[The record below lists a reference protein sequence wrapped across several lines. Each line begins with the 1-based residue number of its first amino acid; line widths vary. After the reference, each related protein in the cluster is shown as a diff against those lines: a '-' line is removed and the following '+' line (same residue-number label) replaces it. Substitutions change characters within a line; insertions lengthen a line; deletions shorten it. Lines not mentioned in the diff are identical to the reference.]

1 MKKII
6 KILSVFFV
14 CIISIL
20 MLCTGVCAEDNEYE
34 VSDSLVSAS
43 GADNIT
49 DDLSSDVQS
58 ILEKYDIRADNP
70 NSVDSFGVGE
80 ILEYIYDI
88 ASLKLASP
96 LRTFFTLTAVI
107 VFTAFMESS
116 KGGLKGGTE
125 HISGL
130 ITAMAGASAVIPDVC
145 SCFLRVRETIS
156 QSSDFMISFTPVF
169 AGIIITS
176 GSPGAGM
183 CYNMTVY
190 AVVNIIIQI
199 IDKALLPVLSMCLA
213 LSITDA
219 VIRNGSTGGL
229 QRFMKTIV
237 TWTLGF
243 LMTVFTGVLSVQG
256 IVKGTADTFASKTAK
271 YVVSNFVPF
280 VGGAVSDAYGTVLGS
295 LKILKSCTGFV
306 GIVTLCILLLPVLL
320 ELMLYRLAVSGA
332 AAIGEIFGSDS
343 MVRLLRGVEISLKM
357 TFAVLVCFSV
367 MFIVAIAVVLLMT
380 GSAGG

>member
-6 KILSVFFV
+6 KILAVFSV

-20 MLCTGVCAEDNEYE
+20 LICTGVCAEENEYE

-58 ILEKYDIRADNP
+58 VLEKYDIRADNP
-70 NSVDSFGVGE
+70 DSVDSFGVGE

-88 ASLKLASP
+88 VTLKLASP

-125 HISGL
+125 HMSGL
-130 ITAMAGASAVIPDVC
+130 ITAMAGAAAVIPDVC

-156 QSSDFMISFTPVF
+156 QSSDFMTSFTPVF

-199 IDKALLPVLSMCLA
+199 IDKALLPILSMCLA

-219 VIRNGSTGGL
+219 VTKNGSAGGL

-243 LMTVFTGVLSVQG
+243 LMTVFIGVLSVQG
-256 IVKGTADTFASKTAK
+256 IVRGATDTFASKTAK

-332 AAIGEIFGSDS
+332 AAIGEIFGADS
-343 MVRLLRGVEISLKM
+343 MTRLLRGVEIALKM

-380 GSAGG
+380 GSGGG

>member
-6 KILSVFFV
+6 KILAVFSV

-20 MLCTGVCAEDNEYE
+20 LTCTGVCAEENEYE

-58 ILEKYDIRADNP
+58 VLEKYDIRADNP
-70 NSVDSFGVGE
+70 DSVDSFGVGE

-88 ASLKLASP
+88 AALKLASP

-125 HISGL
+125 HMSGL
-130 ITAMAGASAVIPDVC
+130 ITAMAGAAAVIPDVC

-156 QSSDFMISFTPVF
+156 QSSDFMTSFTPVF

-176 GSPGAGM
+176 GSPGTGM

-219 VIRNGSTGGL
+219 VTKNGSAGGL

-243 LMTVFTGVLSVQG
+243 LMTVFIGVLSVQG
-256 IVKGTADTFASKTAK
+256 IVRGATDTFASKTAK

-332 AAIGEIFGSDS
+332 AAIGEIFGADS
-343 MVRLLRGVEISLKM
+343 MTRLLRGVEIALKM

-380 GSAGG
+380 GSGGG

>member
-6 KILSVFFV
+6 KILAVFSV

-20 MLCTGVCAEDNEYE
+20 LICTGVCAEENEYE

-58 ILEKYDIRADNP
+58 VLEKYDIRADNP
-70 NSVDSFGVGE
+70 DSVDSFGAGE

-88 ASLKLASP
+88 AALKLASP

-125 HISGL
+125 HMSGL
-130 ITAMAGASAVIPDVC
+130 ITAMAGAAAVIPDVC
-145 SCFLRVRETIS
+145 SCFLRVRETIA
-156 QSSDFMISFTPVF
+156 QSSDFMTSFTPVF

-219 VIRNGSTGGL
+219 VTKNGSAGGL

-243 LMTVFTGVLSVQG
+243 LMTVFIGILSVQG
-256 IVKGTADTFASKTAK
+256 IVRGATDTFASKTAK

-332 AAIGEIFGSDS
+332 AAIGEIFGADS
-343 MVRLLRGVEISLKM
+343 MARLLRGVEIALKM

>member
-6 KILSVFFV
+6 KILFVFFV

-70 NSVDSFGVGE
+70 DSVDSFGVGE

-88 ASLKLASP
+88 AALKLASP

-199 IDKALLPVLSMCLA
+199 NYI
-213 LSITDA
+213 
-219 VIRNGSTGGL
+219 
-229 QRFMKTIV
+229 
-237 TWTLGF
+237 
-243 LMTVFTGVLSVQG
+243 
-256 IVKGTADTFASKTAK
+256 
-271 YVVSNFVPF
+271 
-280 VGGAVSDAYGTVLGS
+280 
-295 LKILKSCTGFV
+295 
-306 GIVTLCILLLPVLL
+306 
-320 ELMLYRLAVSGA
+320 
-332 AAIGEIFGSDS
+332 
-343 MVRLLRGVEISLKM
+343 
-357 TFAVLVCFSV
+357 
-367 MFIVAIAVVLLMT
+367 
-380 GSAGG
+380 